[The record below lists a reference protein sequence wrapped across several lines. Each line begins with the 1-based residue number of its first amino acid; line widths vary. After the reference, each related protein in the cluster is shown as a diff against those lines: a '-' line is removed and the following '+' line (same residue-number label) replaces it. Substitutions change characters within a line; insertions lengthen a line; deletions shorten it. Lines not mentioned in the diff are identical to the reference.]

1 MEIELRDLR
10 YFLAVA
16 QQESITKAAEYL
28 FIAQPSLSRRM
39 QKLES
44 ELNRLLFVRGSRKVT
59 LTQAGELLKKRAE
72 EMLQLY
78 EKTQA
83 ELLADGESLSGDVYI
98 GGGESCGVRIVAR
111 AAKQIQSKH
120 PEVKFHFFSGD
131 THDVKDKLDKGLI
144 DFGVFVEPSDL
155 TEYDYI
161 RLPAE
166 DTWGVLMPKSSIL
179 ARKESVT
186 ANDLKGLPLI
196 CSRHSI
202 VQKALDEWFSASDCK
217 PAVNVTYN
225 LIYNASLMVEEGM
238 GYAIGLDRLINT
250 TGSDLCFRPLS
261 PRLTAPVG
269 RGMEKTSGH
278 VESVGRVSQRP
289 EKSVRTAPRHGGR
302 GRKTGYRYFKIKSHE
317 ILKTAEN
324 SRRYFFVAF
333 PPQS

>member
-111 AAKQIQSKH
+111 AAKQIQSKY

-155 TEYDYI
+155 T
-161 RLPAE
+161 
-166 DTWGVLMPKSSIL
+166 
-179 ARKESVT
+179 
-186 ANDLKGLPLI
+186 
-196 CSRHSI
+196 
-202 VQKALDEWFSASDCK
+202 
-217 PAVNVTYN
+217 
-225 LIYNASLMVEEGM
+225 
-238 GYAIGLDRLINT
+238 NT
-250 TGSDLCFRPLS
+250 TISVC
-261 PRLTAPVG
+261 PRRT
-269 RGMEKTSGH
+269 RG
-278 VESVGRVSQRP
+278 
-289 EKSVRTAPRHGGR
+289 A
-302 GRKTGYRYFKIKSHE
+302 Y
-317 ILKTAEN
+317 
-324 SRRYFFVAF
+324 
-333 PPQS
+333 